1 MQYFPE
7 NKCSK
12 LIVSNLQRNI
22 MMNNS
27 HDLDLNFFR
36 TDKEINL
43 IKELKLKKKKIIGYF
58 PTFRFNSKEL
68 FIDEDNEDKFNYLNE
83 FLEKNNCIILIK
95 KHQNSYFEEKNNFY
109 DPKYDMIS
117 RLSTYKNIIDIDYDI
132 DLASI
137 MSLCIQLF

>member
-1 MQYFPE
+1 MLYRLFNNLRLKHSKLFFVLPNSKKNFIPWQSWMQYFPE

-43 IKELKLKKKKIIGYF
+43 IKELKLKKK
-58 PTFRFNSKEL
+58 
-68 FIDEDNEDKFNYLNE
+68 NYRV
-83 FLEKNNCIILIK
+83 F
-95 KHQNSYFEEKNNFY
+95 SY
-109 DPKYDMIS
+109 I
-117 RLSTYKNIIDIDYDI
+117 
-132 DLASI
+132 
-137 MSLCIQLF
+137 